1 VSLGI
6 WWEHG
11 YQKQYTRAIIGN
23 LEECTKDINW
33 SLAGTL
39 VLKEKKVNVHHLAL
53 PSPKIHMEFVEY
65 IKGIIGNLV
74 ECTNER
80 HHLEFGGNI
89 DIKSKQGK
97 CSSFIFTLT

>member
-1 VSLGI
+1 MGI
-6 WWEHG
+6 WREHG
-11 YQKQYTRAIIGN
+11 YQKQYTRGIIGG
-23 LEECTKDINW
+23 LEEHTKDIIWN
-33 SLAGTL
+33 LVGTM
-39 VLKEKKVNVHHLAL
+39 VLKEKKVNVHHLSL

-65 IKGIIGNLV
+65 IKGIIRNLV

-80 HHLEFGGNI
+80 CHLEFGGNI

>member
-1 VSLGI
+1 MGI
-6 WWEHG
+6 WWKHG
-11 YQKQYTRAIIGN
+11 YEKQYIRGIIGN
-23 LEECTKDINW
+23 LEESTKNIIWN
-33 SLAGTL
+33 LVGTL
-39 VLKEKKVNVHHLAL
+39 VLKEKKVNVHHLSL
-53 PSPKIHMEFVEY
+53 PSPKRHEEFVEY
-65 IKGIIGNLV
+65 IKGIVHNLV